1 MTRSL
6 QVIPGWGNPVAT
18 DKNVMGKSK
27 ALREILGPARVAM
40 NEQMRAQRAAI
51 QAA

>member
-1 MTRSL
+1 M
-6 QVIPGWGNPVAT
+6 IPGWGNPVAT

-27 ALREILGPARVAM
+27 ALRDILGPSRVAL

-51 QAA
+51 KMA